1 MNVYVSHA
9 GASTRGGASEA
20 FFLVGFSSLSTKKKR
35 EKKRERKKEERK
47 RRALFR
53 EKGHLSTLKKSTI
66 HSSA

>member
-9 GASTRGGASEA
+9 GASTRKGGGIGS
-20 FFLVGFSSLSTKKKR
+20 FFCFVGFSSLSTKKKR

-53 EKGHLSTLKKSTI
+53 EKGHLSTFKKSTF
-66 HSSA
+66 H

>member
-9 GASTRGGASEA
+9 GASTRGGDRKL
-20 FFLVGFSSLSTKKKR
+20 FLFVGFSSLSTKRKR

-53 EKGHLSTLKKSTI
+53 EKGHFSTL
-66 HSSA
+66 SALLFGR